1 LNFLP
6 LTRDCFLETTEQHA
20 IIMDLFANRLAMI
33 LDLES
38 ALREIAD
45 LTRITLGA
53 DKARVVPANQFNQVE
68 EFEIPRSI
76 FQKSIDLK
84 ALCVSLKLPEAP
96 DKTRTGSD
104 TIPIGSILCVPVL
117 IENKVVSLI
126 YAQKNY
132 PNVLPFDQTDLQLA
146 IVLSHQT
153 GLTIQRAK
161 LLEESQKFRE
171 QAITDSL
178 TGINNRRQILHLLEI
193 EFHRAQRFRHPLT
206 IIIFDLD
213 GLKQINDKYGH
224 LVGDQALQLIAQLCR
239 CQLREIDSI
248 GRFGGDEFIILLVET
263 NLRDAYSVLTRIRE
277 SMAERSID
285 TPLGPLTITISIGV
299 ASMDDSCPS
308 STSLLNQ
315 ADNSL
320 LEAKKTV
327 KTRLKI
333 NIKH

>member
-1 LNFLP
+1 
-6 LTRDCFLETTEQHA
+6 
-20 IIMDLFANRLAMI
+20 
-33 LDLES
+33 
-38 ALREIAD
+38 
-45 LTRITLGA
+45 
-53 DKARVVPANQFNQVE
+53 
-68 EFEIPRSI
+68 
-76 FQKSIDLK
+76 
-84 ALCVSLKLPEAP
+84 
-96 DKTRTGSD
+96 
-104 TIPIGSILCVPVL
+104 
-117 IENKVVSLI
+117 
-126 YAQKNY
+126 
-132 PNVLPFDQTDLQLA
+132 LA

-161 LLEESQKFRE
+161 LLEVSQKFRE

-327 KTRLKI
+327 KTRSKI